1 MNPMYGQNVSGLYF
15 KDVVA
20 NIWSKVNVS
29 SERKKK
35 KDLVGKFAKLPAAVA
50 AVVGCVC
57 CKYF

>member
-35 KDLVGKFAKLPAAVA
+35 RFGGKI
-50 AVVGCVC
+50 C
-57 CKYF
+57 

>member
-1 MNPMYGQNVSGLYF
+1 MYGQNVSGLYF